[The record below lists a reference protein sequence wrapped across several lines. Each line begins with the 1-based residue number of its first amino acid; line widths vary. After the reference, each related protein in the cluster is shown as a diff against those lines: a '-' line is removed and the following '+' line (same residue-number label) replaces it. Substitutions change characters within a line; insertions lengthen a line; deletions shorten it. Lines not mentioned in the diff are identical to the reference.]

1 MTLRLNG
8 TSSGFTEIDAPA
20 AAGSN
25 KITLPTSNGSAEQ
38 FLKNSG
44 TAGELEFSSMVETS
58 TGIGLGTS
66 SPAYEFDVR
75 SSDTTTVN
83 INAGTSNLSRLF
95 FSDTTDGLTNFARGF
110 FNYDHSDDSLRIGSA
125 GSEGLR
131 LDSSRRLLINHTADT
146 APQGY
151 NSKLQLCDT
160 SYQGSSLLIR
170 RDGGASGPTLL
181 FTKSRGTTKGANTVV
196 QNGDNLGTVRFFAAD
211 GTDTDSEAA
220 YIRAQAD
227 ATPGS
232 NSTPGRLIFATT
244 SNNTDTPSERMRIIS
259 NGHTKFSDSASY
271 FNSAASYHEFN
282 QSVNAQCMIF
292 KSSNASYTATQF
304 LLTVNRAATSSYW
317 FIQGTSGGGT
327 DTEFYIRGDGTAY
340 ADGSWN
346 GGGADYAEYFE
357 WSDGNTEAEDRRG
370 ISVVL
375 DGDKI
380 REAVDGEEP
389 IGVISGNP
397 SVVGDAD
404 IDRWKGKYLRDDYG
418 TYIQDTHNVVEWDE
432 TITDDEGNES
442 TKKHSYEDWNIPAGI
457 VVPDDAVVSAT
468 DENGQPYTHRRLNPD
483 YNPDTAYVTRENRP
497 EWDTVG
503 LMGKLRIRKGQV
515 TGARWIKMRD
525 VSDTVEEWLV
535 R

>member
-58 TGIGLGTS
+58 TGIGIGTS
-66 SPAYEFDVR
+66 SPSAPLDVVGNDGIAIQSSSQSNEFLIR
-75 SSDTTTVN
+75 PSSSSADGIRFTQ
-83 INAGTSNLSRLF
+83 AGGGGDRMAI
-95 FSDTTDGLTNFARGF
+95 D
-110 FNYDHSDDSLRIGSA
+110 SA
-125 GSEGLR
+125 G
-131 LDSSRRLLINHTADT
+131 RLLINHNADT

-151 NSKLQLCDT
+151 ESKLQLCDT
-160 SYQGSSLLIR
+160 SYQGSSLLLR
-170 RDGGASGPTLL
+170 RDGGTSGPVLL
-181 FTKSRGTTKGANTVV
+181 FAKSRGTSKGAHTVI
-196 QNGDNLGTVRFFAAD
+196 QDGDNLGTFRWFAAD
-211 GTDTDSEAA
+211 GTDTESEAA
-220 YIRAQAD
+220 QIRAQVD
-227 ATPGS
+227 DTPGS
-232 NSTPGRLIFATT
+232 NDTPGRIVFSTT
-244 SNNTDTPSERMRIIS
+244 ANGSNSVTERMRITSVGYLKVS
-259 NGHTKFSDSASY
+259 NDASY
-271 FNSAASYHEFN
+271 IDAGHAAHEFN
-282 QSVNAQCMIF
+282 NSGATEVIQIRATN
-292 KSSNASYTATQF
+292 SSYSSTTTNLFAT
-304 LLTVNRAATSSYW
+304 RSSTSAYW
-317 FIQGTSGGGT
+317 FIRAISSSGSASA
-327 DTEFYIRGDGTAY
+327 DTEFYIRGDGNAF
-340 ADGSWN
+340 ADGTWS

-380 REAVDGEEP
+380 REAVAGEEP

-397 SVVGDAD
+397 SVIGDGD
-404 IDRWKGKYLRDDYG
+404 MDRWKGKYLRDDFG
-418 TYIQDTHNVVEWDE
+418 TYLLDTHNVVEWDE

-457 VVPDDAVVSAT
+457 VVPTDAVVSAT

-483 YNPDTAYVTRENRP
+483 YNPDTAYVSRENRA

>member
-58 TGIGLGTS
+58 TGIGIGTTSPQSKLSVGNAASTDNGLSITFTGDNSTLAKYFANTATGEVTIGGVASSYFPTFHSGGNEGMRLDTSGRLLVGTTS
-66 SPAYEFDVR
+66 SKE
-75 SSDTTTVN
+75 SLSN
-83 INAGTSNLSRLF
+83 IQCV
-95 FSDTTDGLTNFARGF
+95 
-110 FNYDHSDDSLRIGSA
+110 SA
-125 GSEGLR
+125 
-131 LDSSRRLLINHTADT
+131 
-146 APQGY
+146 
-151 NSKLQLCDT
+151 
-160 SYQGSSLLIR
+160 
-170 RDGGASGPTLL
+170 
-181 FTKSRGTTKGANTVV
+181 
-196 QNGDNLGTVRFFAAD
+196 
-211 GTDTDSEAA
+211 
-220 YIRAQAD
+220 
-227 ATPGS
+227 S
-232 NSTPGRLIFATT
+232 NSTVSIFSSNTSASGQAKINLGPSNNITGAQIICDAEEDFSTGANRTGRLGFTTRKDGTITERARIT
-244 SNNTDTPSERMRIIS
+244 SNGYLKAAN
-259 NGHTKFSDSASY
+259 NASY
-271 FNSAASYHEFN
+271 YDDDGPHHEFN
-282 QSVNAQCMIF
+282 QSGTDINMIF
-292 KSSNASYTATQF
+292 RTTAPNTGATQVY
-304 LLTVNRAATSSYW
+304 LGVDRAATSAYW
-317 FIQGTSGGGT
+317 FLQGVSSFSGSA
-327 DTEFYIRGDGTAY
+327 DTEFYIRGDGNAF
-340 ADGSWN
+340 ADGSWS

-380 REAVDGEEP
+380 REAVTGEEP

-404 IDRWKGKYLRDDYG
+404 VDRWKGKYLRDDYG
-418 TYIQDTHNVVEWDE
+418 TYIQEDYEVEDDDGNTVV
-432 TITDDEGNES
+432 
-442 TKKHSYEDWNIPAGI
+442 
-457 VVPDDAVVSAT
+457 
-468 DENGQPYTHRRLNPD
+468 QQRRTLNPD
-483 YNPDTAYVTRENRP
+483 YNPETAYVSREDRP